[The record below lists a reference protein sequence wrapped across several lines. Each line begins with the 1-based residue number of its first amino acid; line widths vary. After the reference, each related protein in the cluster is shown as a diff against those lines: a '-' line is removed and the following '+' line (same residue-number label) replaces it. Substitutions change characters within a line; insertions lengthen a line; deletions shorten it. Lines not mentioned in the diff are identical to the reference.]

1 MQAPQQ
7 QLHPNG
13 PQQPQQQP
21 QQQQQQPH
29 PGMAGAPLPYVL
41 PPNLTRDQVQAMVQV
56 RFPGCCNWVN
66 SDGC

>member
-1 MQAPQQ
+1 MQAQHQ

-13 PQQPQQQP
+13 PQQPQQQ

-29 PGMAGAPLPYVL
+29 PGMAGAPPPYVL

-56 RFPGCCNWVN
+56 RFPVPCNWC
-66 SDGC
+66 GE